1 MIRTGDMGSPRSTD
15 QAQVTHEVFIL
26 DEHVIFRRG
35 METCLASLPSVSR
48 VSGAASSAVAWAD
61 SALQRADLVIA
72 DSSDAEGREFMRRVR
87 DDLGVPVVAC
97 SSSCDE
103 ESVLAA
109 VEAGAIGVLAKETIR
124 PENLRATVEAALAGA
139 GVMSPEILAVLL
151 AGITRVSRETLAPR
165 GLSLSRLTARE
176 QQILRLIADG
186 KATREVAV
194 ELSYSE
200 RTVKNVVHDI
210 VSKLGARSRAHAV
223 AYAVRERLI

>member
-1 MIRTGDMGSPRSTD
+1 MIGERAKRDGLDMC
-15 QAQVTHEVFIL
+15 HVFVL

-35 METCLASLPSVSR
+35 METCLASMPGVAG
-48 VSGAASSAVAWAD
+48 VAGAASSADAWD
-61 SALQRADLVIA
+61 DEALQHADLVIA
-72 DSSDAEGREFMRRVR
+72 DSSEVDGRDFMRRVR
-87 DDLGVPVVAC
+87 DVLDVPVIAC

-109 VEAGAIGVLAKETIR
+109 VEAGAIGVLAKETIC

-151 AGITRVSRETLAPR
+151 AGINRVSRETLAPR

-186 KATREVAV
+186 RATREVAL

-210 VSKLGARSRAHAV
+210 VTKLGARSRAHAV

>member
-1 MIRTGDMGSPRSTD
+1 MPSKVDMSIPRS
-15 QAQVTHEVFIL
+15 QAQATYAVFIVYPQ
-26 DEHVIFRRG
+26 VIFRRG
-35 METCLASLPSVSR
+35 MEICLAALPGVSV
-48 VSGAASSAVAWAD
+48 VSGASTPAGAWDDA
-61 SALQRADLVIA
+61 ALQSADLVIA
-72 DSSDAEGREFMRRVR
+72 DSSDAVGRAFIRRVR
-87 DDLGVPVVAC
+87 DVLDVPVVAC

-109 VEAGAIGVLAKETIR
+109 VEAGAIGVLAKEMVC
-124 PENLRATVEAALAGA
+124 PESLRATVEAALAGA

-176 QQILRLIADG
+176 QQVLRLIADG

-210 VSKLGARSRAHAV
+210 VSKLGARSRAQAV

>member
-1 MIRTGDMGSPRSTD
+1 MSDQRTTD
-15 QAQVTHEVFIL
+15 ERHRAREVFIL

-35 METCLASLPSVSR
+35 METCLASLPGVSR
-48 VSGAASSAVAWAD
+48 VTGAGEPAEAWATA
-61 SALQRADLVIA
+61 ALGSADLVIA
-72 DSSDAEGREFMRRVR
+72 DSSNTDGREFIRRVR
-87 DDLGVPVVAC
+87 EVLEVPVVAC
-97 SSSCDE
+97 SASCDE

-109 VEAGAIGVLAKETIR
+109 VEAGAIGLLAKETIC
-124 PENLRATVEAALAGA
+124 PENLRTTVEAALGGA

-151 AGITRVSRETLAPR
+151 AGINRVSRETLAPR

-176 QQILRLIADG
+176 RQILRLIAEG
-186 KATREVAV
+186 RATREVAL

-210 VSKLGARSRAHAV
+210 VTKLGARSRAHAV

>member
-1 MIRTGDMGSPRSTD
+1 MRSKLDLSTPRSGLP
-15 QAQVTHEVFIL
+15 AQRTYEVFVV
-26 DEHVIFRRG
+26 DRQVIFRRG
-35 METCLASLPSVSR
+35 MEMCLALLPVVSG
-48 VSGAASSAVAWAD
+48 VSGATTPADAWAD
-61 SALQRADLVIA
+61 AALQSADLVIA
-72 DSSDAEGREFMRRVR
+72 NSSDAEGREFMRSVR
-87 DDLGVPVVAC
+87 DVLGVPIVAC

-109 VEAGAIGVLAKETIR
+109 VEAGAIGVLAKEMIS
-124 PENLRATVEAALAGA
+124 PETLRATVEAALAGA

-151 AGITRVSRETLAPR
+151 AGINRVSRETLAPR

-176 QQILRLIADG
+176 QQVLRLIADG

-210 VSKLGARSRAHAV
+210 VSKLGARSRAQAV